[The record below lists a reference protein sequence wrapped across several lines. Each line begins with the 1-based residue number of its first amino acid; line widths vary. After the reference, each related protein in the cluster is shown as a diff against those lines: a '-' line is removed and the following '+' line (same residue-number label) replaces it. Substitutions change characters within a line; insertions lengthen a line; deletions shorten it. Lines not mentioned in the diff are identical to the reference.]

1 MAAVDADRPIMTARH
16 TRVINPLG
24 LHARAAAKFVQEAS
38 RFTCAVRVTVGTRT
52 MDGKS
57 ILGLLLLAA
66 ARGSDLVISTDGSD
80 ETQAADA
87 LAALV
92 ARGFDVP

>member
-1 MAAVDADRPIMTARH
+1 VTAQQV
-16 TRVINPLG
+16 TVVNPLG
-24 LHARAAAKFVQEAS
+24 LHARAAARFVNVAS
-38 RFTCAVRVTVGTRT
+38 RFQSQIRVGRGQQM

-66 ARGSDLVISTDGSD
+66 ARGSDLRISAEGVD
-80 ETQAADA
+80 EQEA

-92 ARGFDVP
+92 ALVARGFEDA